1 MKAKDRPQS
10 TGPQPSQ
17 KREQKPNRKP
27 KGPHAVQPG
36 SGTANRLAVAILE
49 VLAGMRTPADA
60 ARALEVS
67 LPRYYQL
74 ETRALGG
81 LIAACE
87 PRPLGKQPSVTNRL
101 AVLEREL
108 EQARRESARQ
118 QALVRAAHRSLGLKT
133 VPEPVKQPVTGKGR
147 RKRRPVV
154 RALKAAAV
162 LRETV
167 ADTEAIPVEQPVA
180 KAVAQANGRSE
191 KVNGSGNPLEA

>member
-10 TGPQPSQ
+10 NGAAPPKPS
-17 KREQKPNRKP
+17 RKP

-108 EQARRESARQ
+108 EQSRRETARQ
-118 QALVRAAHRSLGLKT
+118 QTLVRVAHRSLGLKAA
-133 VPEPVKQPVTGKGR
+133 PEPVKEPATGKGR

-167 ADTEAIPVEQPVA
+167 VAVEAASVQQPVV
-180 KAVAQANGRSE
+180 KA
-191 KVNGSGNPLEA
+191 NGSGNSLEA